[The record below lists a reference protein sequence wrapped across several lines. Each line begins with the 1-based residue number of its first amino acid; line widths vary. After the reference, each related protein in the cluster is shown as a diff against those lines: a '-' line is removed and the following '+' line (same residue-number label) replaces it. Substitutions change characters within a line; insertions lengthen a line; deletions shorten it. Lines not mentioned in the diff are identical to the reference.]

1 MINRTKKSKFYTMDS
16 KELRS
21 LQEATYVAMGGQSR
35 SSSRNVDRS
44 NSLHVASITPQD
56 INTIVENALG
66 NVFYGGQDLHE
77 VQTKETREGT
87 KYKVRVKD
95 RTTNSTYVRF
105 ATREKIAELRANPN
119 IASVELTDEAAT
131 DKTQAF
137 GSGVNQNRSSS
148 AGYKRPQPVNRP
160 PMEVRMAQRDNRAT
174 GGI

>member
-1 MINRTKKSKFYTMDS
+1 MDS

-21 LQEATYVAMGGQSR
+21 LQEATYFALNGQR
-35 SSSRNVDRS
+35 SSYSLNES
-44 NSLHVASITPQD
+44 NQPHRVLASITHED
-56 INTIVENALG
+56 INSIVENSMAA
-66 NVFYGGQDLHE
+66 VFYGGQDLHE
-77 VQTKETREGT
+77 IETKETREGT

-131 DKTQAF
+131 DKTQTF
-137 GSGVNQNRSSS
+137 GAGVNQNRSSS
-148 AGYKRPQPVNRP
+148 TGYQRPQPVNRP
-160 PMEVRMAQRDNRAT
+160 PMDQRMAARDNKAT

>member
-1 MINRTKKSKFYTMDS
+1 MDS

-21 LQEATYVAMGGQSR
+21 LQEATYFALNGQR
-35 SSSRNVDRS
+35 SSYSLNES
-44 NSLHVASITPQD
+44 NEEMRVLASITHED
-56 INTIVENALG
+56 INSIVENALG
-66 NVFYGGQDLHE
+66 NVFYGGREDLHE
-77 VQTKETREGT
+77 VETKETREGT

-131 DKTQAF
+131 YKTQTF
-137 GSGVNQNRSSS
+137 GAGVNSNKSSS
-148 AGYKRPQPVNRP
+148 QGYQRPQPVNRP
-160 PMEVRMAQRDNRAT
+160 PMAARMAARDNKAT